1 MPRSKKFLIIDGNA
15 LVHRA
20 YHALPPLKTKSG
32 EIVNAVYGF
41 LLVFLKALKEIKPDY
56 VAATFDLA
64 APTFRHKLSKEYKA
78 KRVKAPDELYQQ
90 LPRVKEVLAA
100 FEVPVFEKE
109 GFEADDVIGTL
120 TVKVQPPVESVIL
133 SGDMDNL
140 QLVNKHTKVYTL
152 RKGIKD
158 TVLYD
163 IDEVKKRYNGL
174 APEQLRDYR
183 GLRGDPS
190 DNIPGV
196 AGIGEKT
203 AIELLKEFGT
213 LDNLYQEVERETKK
227 AAKIKLGV
235 LQKLKANK
243 EQAFLSQKLAQ
254 IDCHVPIDFKL
265 GDCEFG
271 SFDSQKAEE
280 ALAKLGFNT
289 LVQKLS
295 EFMNYKKGISKEKEK
310 EKGPLTGQAGLFS
323 AVISR
328 EDDVLAEINQLEKQG
343 MLSGKIAQVERDL
356 VPVVKKMEK
365 NGIKVD
371 IIKLNALSKKL
382 EQEISA
388 LQKKIYKKAG
398 HEFNLNSPQQLS
410 EILFDKLQL
419 SPLGMR
425 KTPGGVISTGADELK
440 KIKDAH
446 PAVGLIL
453 RYRGLFK
460 LKSGFVDSLAAM
472 INPKTGRIHPHFHQ
486 LGTETGRMSCSSPN
500 LQNIPVKGEW
510 GLAVRQ
516 CFTAG
521 NGFRFISVDYSQV
534 ELRVAAHI
542 ANDEKMLAIFKR
554 GEDIHTSTASEIFET
569 PKEKVNK
576 EMRSLAKTISFG
588 VLYGMGATA
597 FAERTGVERKKAKEF
612 IEKYFE
618 EFRGIAQY
626 VENTKQKVRQD
637 DFVETLFGRKR
648 FLAEIDSF
656 DPRLR
661 AQAERMAVNLPI
673 QGTAADI
680 IKMAMANIAQRKLLN
695 NDCRLILQI
704 HDELLFEIREDILMD
719 RAKRIKNA
727 MEGAAKLN
735 TPMTVEVEAG
745 KSWGGMK
752 RIRL

>member
-310 EKGPLTGQAGLFS
+310 EPLTGQAGLFS

-486 LGTETGRMSCSSPN
+486 LGAETGRMSCSSPN

>member
-1 MPRSKKFLIIDGNA
+1 MSENKKLLIIDGNA

-41 LLVFLKALKEIKPDY
+41 FLVFLKALKEIKPDY

-78 KRVKAPDELYQQ
+78 KRIKAPDELYQQ
-90 LPRVKEVLAA
+90 LPMVKEVLAA
-100 FEVPVFEKE
+100 FEVPIFEKE

-120 TVKVQPPVESVIL
+120 TVKVRPPLESVIL

-174 APEQLRDYR
+174 GPEQLRDYR

-196 AGIGEKT
+196 AGVGEKT

-213 LDNLYQEVERETKK
+213 LDNLYQEIERETKK
-227 AAKIKLGV
+227 AAKIKPGV
-235 LQKLKANK
+235 LQKLKADK

-271 SFDSQKAEE
+271 GFDSQKAEE

-310 EKGPLTGQAGLFS
+310 EPLTGQAGLFS

-328 EDDVLAEINQLEKQG
+328 EDDVSVEINQLEKQG
-343 MLSGKIAQVERDL
+343 MLSGQIAQVERDL

-472 INPKTGRIHPHFHQ
+472 INPKDGRIHPHFHQ
-486 LGTETGRMSCSSPN
+486 LGAETGRMSCSSPN